1 MRVDKVHIKSQFK
14 NLDDFIIDIDEKA
27 WETVLLGLNA
37 TGKSNFLEALV
48 IIFRD
53 LDLIYSHN
61 KKIKKHEFDYYIKYE
76 CRGNIIEVTLENG
89 KYSFLVNDN
98 AETTLV
104 TKNIDHYLPK
114 HVFIYYSGV
123 SDRQADLYIPHQKL
137 YYEEIIKADA
147 KVDQF
152 DTIRRIFLAQNI
164 HASFAL
170 IAFYMF
176 KDQEEETVK
185 FLKDELKILDFGSA
199 LFMLKEPEWAKSRKD
214 KNAVLWSAKGL
225 VRNFL
230 DDVLRFSFAPI
241 QHKARLDVSYK
252 KTETQDRLY
261 LYLRD
266 KQTFSDLI
274 EFKYKN
280 KIALFNA
287 LESIHISDML
297 HDVKIKVKKENV
309 DGELSMSEL
318 SEGEKQLLTVIGL
331 LKFTKDEESL
341 ILLDEPDT
349 HLNPMWKWKY
359 LDYLDK
365 VVKRKENTQI
375 IFCSHDPLVIG
386 NLKKNQVQIFK
397 KNTEGKTEAFNPYI
411 SPREM
416 SVSKILTSELF
427 GIPSLMSKKLEDL
440 LNQKRFL
447 QAKISKGEL
456 DKDEKIEFER
466 LKNYFDKIGFGNDTV
481 DSRYNRFL
489 ELTSNYKEFTNRKY
503 TKEEADELDRIAKEV
518 LNEILK
524 EEKGG

>member
-1 MRVDKVHIKSQFK
+1 MRIDKVHIKSQFK

-61 KKIKKHEFDYYIKYE
+61 RKIKKHEFDYYIKYE
-76 CRGNIIEVTLENG
+76 CRGNNIEVTLEDG
-89 KYSFLVNDN
+89 KYSFLVNDK

-104 TKNIDHYLPK
+104 TKNIEHYLPK

-123 SDRQADLYIPHQKL
+123 SDRLADLYIPHQKL
-137 YYEEIIKADA
+137 YYEEIIKAGA

-152 DTIRRIFLAQNI
+152 DSIRRIFLAQNI

-176 KDQEEETVK
+176 RDQEEETVK

-214 KNAVLWSAKGL
+214 KNAKLWGAKGL
-225 VRNFL
+225 VRSFL

-297 HDVKIKVKKENV
+297 HDVKIKVQKENV

-318 SEGEKQLLTVIGL
+318 SEGEKQLLTVLGL

-349 HLNPMWKWKY
+349 HLNPIWKWKY

-397 KNTEGKTEAFNPYI
+397 KNTEGKTEAFNPYV

-416 SVSKILTSELF
+416 SISKILTSELF

-456 DKDEKIEFER
+456 DKGEKIEFER
-466 LKNYFDKIGFGNDTV
+466 LKKYFDKIGFGSDTP

-518 LNEILK
+518 LDEILK